1 MEEKVF
7 EIITVFLKEKKISFD
22 VDRHST
28 TDNFELYI
36 GSDSGFIQVEYSE
49 LRNEASVCIQF
60 YSKLDRQGNSL
71 YNSSIEISEIIDLHT
86 EIEQLIYEVK
96 ENIRTVS
103 KIKSLIDKI
112 QEICDENNL
121 EIDDFITVEYN
132 FEE

>member
-7 EIITVFLKEKKISFD
+7 EIITVFLKEKKISFN

-60 YSKLDRQGNSL
+60 YSKIDRQGNSL

-96 ENIRTVS
+96 
-103 KIKSLIDKI
+103 SLIDKI

-121 EIDDFITVEYN
+121 EIDDFITIEYN